1 MEWSV
6 EMNVPKRD
14 FSVAI
19 LNEFVERRRH
29 KRFRVKDGAFAVLMP
44 DSTKLGQIL
53 DVGEGGLAF
62 LYIDTGETA
71 NGSRELYIY
80 VVDKEF
86 YMSKLPVKV
95 VSDVRVPNRIPINPI
110 VMRRQGVQ
118 FGQLTPEQ
126 IFSLNSFIEDYTTGA
141 TLISSQ

>member
-1 MEWSV
+1 
-6 EMNVPKRD
+6 MNFPERN

-19 LNEFVERRRH
+19 LHEFVERRRH
-29 KRFRVKDGAFAVLMP
+29 KRFRVKDGAFAALMP

-53 DVGEGGLAF
+53 DVGEGGLSF

-86 YMSKLPVKV
+86 YISKLPVKI
-95 VSDVRVPNRIPINPI
+95 VSDVRVPNKIPINPI

-118 FGQLTPEQ
+118 FGELTPEQ
-126 IFSLNSFIEDYTTGA
+126 SFSLYSFIEDYTTGEA
-141 TLISSQ
+141 